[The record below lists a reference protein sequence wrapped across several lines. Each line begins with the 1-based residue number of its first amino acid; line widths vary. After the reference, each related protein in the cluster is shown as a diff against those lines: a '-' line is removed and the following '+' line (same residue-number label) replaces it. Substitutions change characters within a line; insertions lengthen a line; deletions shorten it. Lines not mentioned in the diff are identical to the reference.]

1 MKSQEK
7 GTVQTVASNRE
18 KRNKR
23 VRLLILLMT
32 YLCLHLSELA

>member
-18 KRNKR
+18 KRNK
-23 VRLLILLMT
+23 VTEFVYQYKQWHT
-32 YLCLHLSELA
+32 YAYI